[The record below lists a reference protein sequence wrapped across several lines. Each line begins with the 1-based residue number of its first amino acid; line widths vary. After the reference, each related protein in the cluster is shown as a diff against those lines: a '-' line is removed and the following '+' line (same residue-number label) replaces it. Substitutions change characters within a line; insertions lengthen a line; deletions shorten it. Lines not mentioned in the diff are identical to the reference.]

1 MVTVAPIASV
11 GAWLV
16 RLPLGR
22 PLRFES
28 GTWRHW
34 HFVVVR
40 VRTADGLEG
49 AAYTHL
55 GEVPIDLTVTGLVAP
70 DLAGRELGDLAG
82 VAERA
87 SQLASPPLA
96 DIVRPAASLV
106 EVCLWD
112 IAAQAAGL
120 PLWRLLAPEAARSS
134 IPVMV
139 VEHRRDDDTPEAFAA
154 RVAMHAAQGVPAVKL
169 KHYGDVADTTA
180 RLAAVRDAA
189 GPGLDLVVDVGW
201 AWRDVDAAIRTT
213 REWQGHGIAWI
224 EDPFPPECVTDA
236 ARLRAAVEA
245 PIGIGDGVTSVDL
258 ARRLVDGG
266 AVDVLRVDATTM
278 GGIAGVARLVGEAG
292 DAGVRVSP
300 EIFAEVHQH
309 LSAALPAMLG
319 VEVYSAESRV
329 WPAGLF
335 VGAEALTWQ
344 SGGSLELPTAPG
356 SGLAIDW
363 DAVDRNAI
371 RSSSYPGS

>member
-1 MVTVAPIASV
+1 MTVAPIASV

-16 RLPLGR
+16 RLPLGK

-28 GTWRHW
+28 GTWSHW

-40 VRTADGLEG
+40 VRTADGREG

-70 DLAGRELGDLAG
+70 DLAGRELGDLDG

-87 SQLASPPLA
+87 SELASPPLA

-120 PLWRLLAPEAARSS
+120 PLWRLLAPEAARAS

-139 VEHRRDDDTPEAFAA
+139 VEHRRDADTPEAFAA
-154 RVAMHAAQGVPAVKL
+154 RVAGHAARDVPAIKL

-180 RLAAVRDAA
+180 RLAAIREAA
-189 GPGLDLVVDVGW
+189 GPALELVVDVGW

-213 REWQGHGIAWI
+213 REWEGYGIAWL
-224 EDPFPPECVTDA
+224 EDPFPPERVADA

-258 ARRLVDGG
+258 ARRLVEAG

-278 GGIAGVARLVGEAG
+278 GGISGVARLVAEAR
-292 DAGVRVSP
+292 DAGVKASP

-309 LSAALPAMLG
+309 LAAAWPAMLG

-329 WPAGLF
+329 WPAGEF
-335 VGAEALTWQ
+335 VSAEALTWK
-344 SGGSLELPTAPG
+344 GDGALALPTAPG
-356 SGLAIDW
+356 SGLVIDW
-363 DAVDRNAI
+363 DAVERHAI
-371 RSSSYPGS
+371 RSSSYP